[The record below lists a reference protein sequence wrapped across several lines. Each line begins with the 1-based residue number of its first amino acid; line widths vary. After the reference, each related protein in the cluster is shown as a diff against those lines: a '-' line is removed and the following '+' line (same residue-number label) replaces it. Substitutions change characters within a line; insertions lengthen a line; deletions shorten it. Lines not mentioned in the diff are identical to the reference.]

1 MNRSDLVIRLSSL
14 SGMSL
19 RKAEEVVDMILAQMS
34 KTLAQGHR
42 IEIRGFGSF
51 DLSYRPPRVARNPRS
66 GETFPMHGKYFPC
79 FKAGKYLR
87 ESLRPLTTGVM
98 PQAPLVPAPL
108 SAPGSAS
115 AAVAAAAASSR
126 RGRGVSARD

>member
-1 MNRSDLVIRLSSL
+1 VNRSDLVIRLSSL

-19 RKAEEVVDMILAQMS
+19 RKAEEVVDMILTQMS
-34 KTLAQGHR
+34 DTLASGQR

-87 ESLRPLTTGVM
+87 ESLRPASSSST
-98 PQAPLVPAPL
+98 Q
-108 SAPGSAS
+108 S
-115 AAVAAAAASSR
+115 AATLPSTRSTTR
-126 RGRGVSARD
+126 RHNS

>member
-1 MNRSDLVIRLSSL
+1 VNRSDLVIRLSSL

-19 RKAEEVVDMILAQMS
+19 RKAEEVVDMILGQMS
-34 KTLAQGHR
+34 ETLASGQR

-66 GETFPMHGKYFPC
+66 GETFPMHGKYFPS

-87 ESLRPLTTGVM
+87 ESLRPTSG
-98 PQAPLVPAPL
+98 AGK
-108 SAPGSAS
+108 SAAS
-115 AAVAAAAASSR
+115 AAK
-126 RGRGVSARD
+126 RD